1 MKLLKSY
8 KESRSKWLYC
18 LRIQRSKFLCKE
30 YILVGLYF
38 MNIGRMY
45 QALLAS
51 GDLKSA
57 RIVLSKMPKDDPHVR
72 LIIQESQTVYAK
84 MASEKKTEKNRK
96 TKGIKHKK
104 SKAKK

>member
-1 MKLLKSY
+1 M
-8 KESRSKWLYC
+8 
-18 LRIQRSKFLCKE
+18 
-30 YILVGLYF
+30 GLYF